1 MLASCLGSVLVH
13 FCWDIW
19 QRVPAW
25 KNAFAAGDR
34 PAIEADILKLTRLL
48 ATEVMAACLSWHLDR
63 KKTWQLGKKLAQK
76 QGVESQGAR
85 DVRVTLATGRQI
97 IVRTPYLLPRRS
109 KRRDYRRLPGSR
121 RSRVKGSYPLLK
133 RLGFVNRRSLLYCQE
148 VAQAATLCPSLE
160 VTKRLLASRGRSR
173 VTRSALRRRREEI
186 PGRPCGYWCR
196 WGKNPHKKTKKRTTA
211 KVYRAPW
218 IP

>member
-1 MLASCLGSVLVH
+1 VWHRTPLRWLLSLQSKETRCWPPASAACSSISVGISGRECRHGKTLLL
-13 FCWDIW
+13 
-19 QRVPAW
+19 P
-25 KNAFAAGDR
+25 
-34 PAIEADILKLTRLL
+34 RLL

-121 RSRVKGSYPLLK
+121 RSGVEGSYPLLK

-160 VTKRLLASRGRSR
+160 VTKRLLASRGGSR
-173 VTRSALRRRREEI
+173 VTRSAPPVLR
-186 PGRPCGYWCR
+186 
-196 WGKNPHKKTKKRTTA
+196 
-211 KVYRAPW
+211 
-218 IP
+218 